1 MHSDKSPGS
10 DGLPAEFYSTFWNEI
25 AGPLL
30 KALNHAYETGNL
42 SITQKRGIIK
52 LIPKK
57 DADPHLIKNWRP
69 LTLFNCD
76 YKIATKAIANRLKN
90 VIPKLIDNDQT
101 GFIKGRFI
109 GENILLI
116 DSIIK
121 YASSKNIPGL
131 LSSIGVGGTR
141 SILICYQTQ
150 LKYYFPY
157 NGFQLLISYFGNYTF
172 FCSTIFGFGDKTPQL
187 WRDVMLSYYQ
197 VKNYMIKY
205 SRNQL
210 NGT

>member
-1 MHSDKSPGS
+1 M
-10 DGLPAEFYSTFWNEI
+10 
-25 AGPLL
+25 L

-69 LTLFNCD
+69 LTLLNCD

-101 GFIKGRFI
+101 GFIEGRFI

-131 LSSIGVGGTR
+131 LLFVDFKKAFDS
-141 SILICYQTQ
+141 LDW
-150 LKYYFPY
+150 
-157 NGFQLLISYFGNYTF
+157 TF
-172 FCSTIFGFGDKTPQL
+172 IIRTLENFGFGTSFIH
-187 WRDVMLSYYQ
+187 W
-197 VKNYMIKY
+197 IKLFCTDIESCVFEQWLGKQY
-205 SRNQL
+205 L
-210 NGT
+210 